1 MALPQFQDS
10 IYAGV
15 AQLAAQLTSSISLT
29 GKTTES
35 QVKDLPEERR
45 FVSSS
50 LASASSNQQVAGS
63 IPVASSI
70 GLGSSLQLPQGVK
83 SLQRRNGYYQLVV
96 ARYLMM
102 PYIGAVH
109 RYRYVPLAQL
119 DKACGYEPQDREF
132 ESLKGCHVAVAQ
144 LVRALDC
151 GSSCRGFEFHQSP
164 HETQTAIFNHMFL
177 VHTR

>member
-1 MALPQFQDS
+1 MNIVFTPLF
-10 IYAGV
+10 AGV
-15 AQLAAQLTSSISLT
+15 AQ
-29 GKTTES
+29 
-35 QVKDLPEERR
+35 QVER
-45 FVSSS
+45 FTC
-50 LASASSNQQVAGS
+50 NEDVAGS

-70 GLGSSLQLPQGVK
+70 DLGSSLQLLQGVK

-119 DKACGYEPQDREF
+119 DKACDYESQDREF

>member
-1 MALPQFQDS
+1 
-10 IYAGV
+10 
-15 AQLAAQLTSSISLT
+15 
-29 GKTTES
+29 
-35 QVKDLPEERR
+35 
-45 FVSSS
+45 
-50 LASASSNQQVAGS
+50 
-63 IPVASSI
+63 
-70 GLGSSLQLPQGVK
+70 
-83 SLQRRNGYYQLVV
+83 
-96 ARYLMM
+96 MM

-164 HETQTAIFNHMFL
+164 HETQTAIFNICFWYIQDERGLEMNKKIYKQAMKKTGDELQEWLQFKHRGSS
-177 VHTR
+177 VQAKKGKGSYSRKQKYKDREC

>member
-1 MALPQFQDS
+1 
-10 IYAGV
+10 
-15 AQLAAQLTSSISLT
+15 
-29 GKTTES
+29 
-35 QVKDLPEERR
+35 
-45 FVSSS
+45 
-50 LASASSNQQVAGS
+50 
-63 IPVASSI
+63 
-70 GLGSSLQLPQGVK
+70 
-83 SLQRRNGYYQLVV
+83 
-96 ARYLMM
+96 MM

-109 RYRYVPLAQL
+109 RYRYVPLAKL

>member
-1 MALPQFQDS
+1 
-10 IYAGV
+10 
-15 AQLAAQLTSSISLT
+15 
-29 GKTTES
+29 
-35 QVKDLPEERR
+35 
-45 FVSSS
+45 
-50 LASASSNQQVAGS
+50 
-63 IPVASSI
+63 
-70 GLGSSLQLPQGVK
+70 
-83 SLQRRNGYYQLVV
+83 
-96 ARYLMM
+96 MM

-164 HETQTAIFNHMFL
+164 PKRPKQQFSIICFWYIQDERGLEMNKKIYKQAMKKTGDELQEWLQFKHRGSSVQAKKGKGSYSRKQKYKDREC
-177 VHTR
+177 